1 MIRSVRPPEQRGR
14 RRVGLRCR
22 AALAVAV
29 LVGAV
34 AFASTACVE
43 DDAGAARPVTTRS
56 TATRSAAPADPA
68 SPTSVARSATL
79 LDAVC
84 AGRSTV
90 ADVGTVTDADIS
102 EASGVVAG
110 RRTSVGSDATP
121 WWVHNDSGDAA
132 RVFAIDGSGAVLATV
147 DLDGIQSGDFEDI
160 AAGPGTA
167 RSEPPL
173 LYVGDIGNNRV
184 ISGAVGA
191 AMAGAAGGGAGG
203 GGAAGGG
210 GGGGAAAGGV
220 RDVVRVHRFE
230 EPEVPSTPAAD
241 PKAAPVLH
249 LRPDTIVL
257 RYPDGAHDAE
267 AMLVDP
273 LGGDLLV
280 ITKDWTLKG
289 RAGVYRIGGIAELA
303 DGTNATLESVGTVE
317 LAPGELVTGADV
329 TRDGTVVALRSY
341 GAVHLYRRVPGQPL
355 WSAFDGAAC
364 AGPVPDERQGESIG
378 FAADGGSYMTL
389 SEGKRPVLHLTAP

>member
-1 MIRSVRPPEQRGR
+1 MTTHPPVRSHCHRRPRPFAA
-14 RRVGLRCR
+14 R
-22 AALAVAV
+22 ARDLIAVTVLAVAV
-29 LVGAV
+29 LFGV
-34 AFASTACVE
+34 AACVE
-43 DDAGAARPVTTRS
+43 DDAGVALPVTTRS

-147 DLDGIQSGDFEDI
+147 DLDGVQSGDFEDI

-203 GGAAGGG
+203 GGAA
-210 GGGGAAAGGV
+210 GGGAAAGGV